1 MNTEKLDDILKGMEE
16 SKSTISSNDKK
27 GTIIYNEKIEALA
40 DVALEDGVLTDK
52 ERDLLLRKAQQ
63 SGIDPDEFEMI
74 LDSRLTKMQKEKK
87 AKAQALAQENKE
99 KQDKKEKSKRGGR
112 ITIFVIV
119 GLVVIGGIVGGAVW
133 AFKANSEKQGKA
145 EAAISNNDLTT
156 AYNIMKDLVY
166 IKEDLAELYIRKCFE
181 LNEIDKVEMIYSSLS
196 DNNKKSIRSIVQ
208 KEAETA
214 ISNNNLSTAYNIINK
229 DEEVKSN
236 LADLYIR
243 KCYELKEDSK
253 AELFYN
259 SLSNKGKESARSVM
273 QERAETLISNND
285 LTTAYNIMNNDAKIK
300 ANLTEVYIRK
310 CYELNE
316 VGKAEMFYNS
326 LSDKE
331 KENARSVLQGIVESL
346 ILKNDLTT
354 AYNIMKNDAQIM
366 NNLADVYI
374 SKCYELNE
382 VGKVELFYNT
392 LQKEAETAIRNK
404 DLTTAYNIMKKNDR
418 IMNNLSELYIRK
430 CLELNKDDNAE
441 SFYNSL
447 SKEKRNSLR
456 TILYDYYLKKDNYD
470 KAEKYTKFYNEPLPN
485 SEQYAEEHYAYI
497 VDVVTAMCKAG
508 RKEEAKSYAKGL
520 IEKYNWRD
528 KNLLDF
534 IKSEKYSKE
543 AVTER
548 ITEFIENY

>member
-1 MNTEKLDDILKGMEE
+1 MNTEKLDDILKGMED

-63 SGIDPDEFEMI
+63 SGIDPDEFEMV
-74 LDSRLTKMQKEKK
+74 LDSRLAKMQKEKK
-87 AKAQALAQENKE
+87 AKAQAFAQENKE
-99 KQDKKEKSKRGGR
+99 VQGAKRKSRKGLL

-119 GLVVIGGIVGGAVW
+119 GLVGIGGAVW
-133 AFKANSEKQGKA
+133 AFKANSEKQEKA
-145 EAAISNNDLTT
+145 ETAINNNDLTT

-166 IKEDLAELYIRKCFE
+166 IKNDLAELYIRKCFE
-181 LNEIDKVEMIYSSLS
+181 LNEIEKVEMIYNSLS
-196 DNNKKSIRSIVQ
+196 DDNKKSIRSIVQ

-214 ISNNNLSTAYNIINK
+214 ISNNNLSTAYDIIKK

-236 LADLYIR
+236 LAELYIR
-243 KCYELKEDSK
+243 KCYELNEDGK

-259 SLSNKGKESARSVM
+259 SLSDKG
-273 QERAETLISNND
+273 
-285 LTTAYNIMNNDAKIK
+285 
-300 ANLTEVYIRK
+300 
-310 CYELNE
+310 
-316 VGKAEMFYNS
+316 
-326 LSDKE
+326 
-331 KENARSVLQGIVESL
+331 KENARNVLQEKVESL
-346 ILKNDLTT
+346 IIKNDLTT

-366 NNLADVYI
+366 DNLTEVYI

-382 VGKVELFYNT
+382 VGKVEMFYNT
-392 LQKEAETAIRNK
+392 LQKEAETAIRNE

-430 CLELNKDDNAE
+430 CIELDNDDKAE

-447 SKEKRNSLR
+447 SKEKRNSIK

-470 KAEKYTKFYNEPLPN
+470 KTEKYTKFYNEPLPN